1 MQFRKHAAIGLMA
14 ATAVAGSL
22 ATVPTAAGAAGLAP
36 VPIVQVRDT
45 HNGVKVGANNTI
57 TAGRTI
63 FHVTTDKGAHQL
75 NIVKLKKGYTLPQFG
90 QDIGKAFGGDVKAI
104 NRVDRRTVL
113 RGGTQA
119 GQKNP
124 GAFTANLPAG
134 TFYFIDVDTNQLAAV
149 KVVGKAIPRKHV
161 PTGGTISL
169 YTYGFQ
175 TDRPALTTGGW
186 IHLANHADQPHFVQF
201 QKVKEGTT
209 NAQVRRYFKSNAHGQ
224 PSFALRPNFGA
235 GVLTQGQNGDVF
247 VNLPPGKYLIAC
259 FWPDFRTGMPHAF
272 MGMWKL
278 IHLK

>member
-1 MQFRKHAAIGLMA
+1 MQFRKHAAVGLMA

-22 ATVPTAAGAAGLAP
+22 AVVPAAAGAAGLAP

-45 HNGVKVGANNTI
+45 QNGIKVGANNTI

-63 FHVTTDKGAHQL
+63 FHVTTGKGVHQI

-113 RGGTQA
+113 RGGTEA
-119 GQKNP
+119 GPKHP
-124 GAFTANLPAG
+124 GAFSANLPAG
-134 TFYFIDVDTNQLAAV
+134 SFYFIDVNTNQLAAV
-149 KVVGKAIPRKHV
+149 KVVGKATPRKGI
-161 PTGGTISL
+161 PTGGTIGL

-175 TDRPALTTGGW
+175 TDRPALTHKGW
-186 IHLANHADQPHFVQF
+186 VHLVNNADQPHFVQF
-201 QKVKEGTT
+201 QQVKENTT
-209 NAQVRRYFKSNAHGQ
+209 NAQVHRYFKNHAQGQ
-224 PSFALRPNFGA
+224 PSFALRPNFGT
-235 GVLTQGQNGDVF
+235 GVLTQGQSSDVYL
-247 VNLPPGKYLIAC
+247 NLPAGKYLIAC
-259 FWPDFRTGMPHAF
+259 FWPDFKTGMPHAF